1 MNMKHALVAVGLVAL
16 LVAPVAMAQPG
27 PGGRGPGGGMP
38 GHPPGMMG
46 GPGAGGPGMDRGE
59 AMVPRVTEAL
69 QLTEAQIAAWA
80 KIREETHATVEPLQ
94 TQARTLHEE
103 IRTALDAGTADAT
116 AIGTK
121 MIAMHALQVKAHAAM
136 DAGRDA
142 FRALLT
148 AEQQGKFD
156 LLQQM
161 RKGNGR
167 GRHCGMPPAD

>member
-1 MNMKHALVAVGLVAL
+1 MNMKQALVAVGLVAL
-16 LVAPVAMAQPG
+16 LIAPVAFAQPG

-38 GHPPGMMG
+38 GHAPGMMG
-46 GPGAGGPGMDRGE
+46 GPGVSGPGMDRGE
-59 AMVPRVTEAL
+59 AMVPRMIEAL

-80 KIREETHATVEPLQ
+80 TIREQTHAVVEPLA
-94 TQARTLHEE
+94 TQARALHEE
-103 IRTALDAGTADAT
+103 IRTALEAGTTDAT

-121 MIAMHALQVKAHAAM
+121 MIAAHALQVKVRAAM

-148 AEQQGKFD
+148 DEQKAKFD

-161 RKGNGR
+161 RNGKGP
-167 GRHCGMPPAD
+167 GRHGGPPPVD